1 MKKKHIYKNIIF
13 FIILSV
19 FSITINNHY
28 GNIGVFPIDTFAF
41 FDTGYNIIL
50 GKHPFKD
57 FWVTTGPLVDYIQAL
72 FFTLFGLSWSS
83 YVIHASI
90 FNFLITISIYL
101 TLVKFELN
109 PLYAFLYSLSVAIL
123 CYPVAGTP
131 FAYQHSFIFSV
142 ISLMIFFLA
151 LKTNNKIF
159 WFILPFLMVFG
170 FLSMHVPSAYINL
183 TIVIFTLIY
192 FYLEPKILNIYSFI
206 LGSVA
211 SCLLVFFFF
220 ILFEIPFLKFFQQYF
235 LFPMSMGEFRL
246 SNPDYAYS
254 LNASLTFRGVIG
266 HFKFIHIFLIFNI
279 FTMILL
285 LRTKGNFARK
295 ENIIIYSCLIISTL
309 LFIFHQLIT
318 ANQTFIF
325 SLIPILGGFFHI
337 LLEKYFSK
345 KFVFQFVSLL
355 IILFVT
361 FKYNN
366 EYNLKRKFMDLQNVN
381 LSQAIDAKI
390 INKKFD
396 NLKWITP
403 FFSGKPEDEIRL
415 IKGAL
420 NEIEKDK
427 RKIMIITQYQ
437 FFSLILERDLNI
449 PNRWYGHENAS
460 HPFKGHPYF
469 EFYRD
474 HLNSVIG
481 KNDIEVIYTVGK
493 IKIDDFSDYLEG
505 SCFKKK
511 KINDISFSNSR
522 VPCN

>member
-1 MKKKHIYKNIIF
+1 
-13 FIILSV
+13 
-19 FSITINNHY
+19 
-28 GNIGVFPIDTFAF
+28 
-41 FDTGYNIIL
+41 
-50 GKHPFKD
+50 
-57 FWVTTGPLVDYIQAL
+57 
-72 FFTLFGLSWSS
+72 
-83 YVIHASI
+83 
-90 FNFLITISIYL
+90 
-101 TLVKFELN
+101 
-109 PLYAFLYSLSVAIL
+109 
-123 CYPVAGTP
+123 
-131 FAYQHSFIFSV
+131 
-142 ISLMIFFLA
+142 
-151 LKTNNKIF
+151 
-159 WFILPFLMVFG
+159 
-170 FLSMHVPSAYINL
+170 
-183 TIVIFTLIY
+183 
-192 FYLEPKILNIYSFI
+192 
-206 LGSVA
+206 
-211 SCLLVFFFF
+211 
-220 ILFEIPFLKFFQQYF
+220 
-235 LFPMSMGEFRL
+235 
-246 SNPDYAYS
+246 
-254 LNASLTFRGVIG
+254 
-266 HFKFIHIFLIFNI
+266 
-279 FTMILL
+279 MILL

-403 FFSGKPEDEIRL
+403 FFSGKPEEEIRL

-469 EFYRD
+469 EFYRE
-474 HLNSVIG
+474 HLNSVIS
-481 KNDIEVIYTVGK
+481 KNDIKVIYTVGK
-493 IKIDDFSDYLEG
+493 IKIDDFSDYLKG

-511 KINDISFSNSR
+511 KINAISFSNLR